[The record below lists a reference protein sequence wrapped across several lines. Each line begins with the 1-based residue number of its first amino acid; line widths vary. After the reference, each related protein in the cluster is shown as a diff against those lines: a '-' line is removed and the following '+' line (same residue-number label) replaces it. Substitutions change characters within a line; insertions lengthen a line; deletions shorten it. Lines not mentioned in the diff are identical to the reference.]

1 MFEGNLTS
9 VVGNNVRMIYHNT
22 GVYGESPATF
32 IKTFWN
38 EAEQKVVI
46 FVLASGAI
54 LYRIGTVGTNSIT
67 WTPTISSQ
75 DSNGWGTVA
84 NWYSTARITTYE
96 DGFDVEW
103 IESLGKYVIA
113 YHPHNDSRCKLAFV
127 SHNTSGGL
135 SVGTATSFRNSSSY
149 HSIGY
154 KHKMA
159 WSESAGKL
167 LFFYQNAYD
176 SDDSYMCEVTP
187 NAGNETFSYSTPVE
201 VTSNSLPASTDR
213 WDVGDIGTGKF
224 LMMGPNGTGTAG
236 SSPDIYGMVRQLS
249 ATDLTDTFVG
259 FSDGNYS
266 ADATATVL
274 CAGNVSADH
283 SSLSPGTKYYSTG
296 SGGVSATPAN
306 PEVFVG
312 TAVTPTTITVKN

>member
-1 MFEGNLTS
+1 M
-9 VVGNNVRMIYHNT
+9 
-22 GVYGESPATF
+22 
-32 IKTFWN
+32 
-38 EAEQKVVI
+38 
-46 FVLASGAI
+46 
-54 LYRIGTVGTNSIT
+54 
-67 WTPTISSQ
+67 
-75 DSNGWGTVA
+75 
-84 NWYSTARITTYE
+84 
-96 DGFDVEW
+96 
-103 IESLGKYVIA
+103 A
-113 YHPHNDSRCKLAFV
+113 YHPYNDSRCQLAFV

-135 SVGTATSFRNSSSY
+135 SVGSSTSFRNSTSY

-167 LFFYQNAYD
+167 LFFYKNAYD
-176 SDDSYMCEVTP
+176 GDHMYMCEVTP

-201 VTSNSLPASTDR
+201 VTSNSLPASTNR
-213 WDVGDIGTGKF
+213 WDVADIGTGKF
-224 LMMGPNGTGTAG
+224 LMMAPNGTGTAG

-274 CAGNVSADH
+274 CAGNVSANH

-296 SGGVSATPAN
+296 SGGVSATAAN